1 MTPDN
6 EDSIFLEL
14 EDERQQREYE
24 EEKKKRKERQRMFDD
39 IGVMVTM
46 LAITLLAVLVVIIK
60 FLIVHTKVS
69 YFRFLG
75 SE

>member
-6 EDSIFLEL
+6 DDSIVLEL

-24 EEKKKRKERQRMFDD
+24 EEKKKRKDRQRMFDD

-46 LAITLLAVLVVIIK
+46 LAITLLAVLVIIK

-69 YFRFLG
+69 CLLFLEG
-75 SE
+75 

>member
-6 EDSIFLEL
+6 DDSIVLEL

-24 EEKKKRKERQRMFDD
+24 EEKKKRKDRQRMFDD

-46 LAITLLAVLVVIIK
+46 LAITFLAVLVVIIK

-69 YFRFLG
+69 CLLFLD
-75 SE
+75 S